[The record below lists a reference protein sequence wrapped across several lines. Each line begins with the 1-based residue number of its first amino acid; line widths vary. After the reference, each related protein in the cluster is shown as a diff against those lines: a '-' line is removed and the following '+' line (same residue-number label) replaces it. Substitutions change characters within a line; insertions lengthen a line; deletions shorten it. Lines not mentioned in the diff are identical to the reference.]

1 MLVAVKG
8 VEGEGRLFAA
18 PGLLRSTPRRT
29 TLVGAMTTID
39 LAYGRS
45 GLTVDLPGAA
55 DVIEPRQQPG
65 LADEAGALRRAL
77 RRPLAGPPLG
87 ELVQRGSSVAVVVC
101 DITRPFPAARVLPV
115 LLEELDPLGPGT
127 VTVFVATGTHRQCTA
142 AELERML
149 GSEVLGRCQI
159 LQHDA
164 FDRARHRDLGT
175 VPGTAVRALVEGG
188 FLDHAVRI
196 TTGFIEPH
204 FFAGFSGGP
213 KMVAPGLAA
222 LETVL
227 ELHSAARIGDP
238 RATWGVTAGNP
249 VHDGVRAVASRAGVT
264 FNLDV
269 TLDRRHA
276 ITNAFAGELFA
287 SHAAGCRFAHRTAMV
302 RVEAPYDVVVTTNSG
317 WPLDQNLYQSVKGLS
332 AAAHIVKEGGSIV
345 LASECADG
353 LPEHGGYGGLLRGAS
368 GPEAFLRALARQ
380 DAVVHDQWQ
389 VQVQAQIQ
397 RRARVFVKADG
408 VTPDQ
413 LRTAWFEPVDDLAAC
428 VARELAAAGPGA
440 RLAVVPDGPQT
451 IPYVG

>member
-1 MLVAVKG
+1 
-8 VEGEGRLFAA
+8 
-18 PGLLRSTPRRT
+18 
-29 TLVGAMTTID
+29 
-39 LAYGRS
+39 
-45 GLTVDLPGAA
+45 
-55 DVIEPRQQPG
+55 
-65 LADEAGALRRAL
+65 
-77 RRPLAGPPLG
+77 
-87 ELVQRGSSVAVVVC
+87 
-101 DITRPFPAARVLPV
+101 
-115 LLEELDPLGPGT
+115 
-127 VTVFVATGTHRQCTA
+127 
-142 AELERML
+142 
-149 GSEVLGRCQI
+149 
-159 LQHDA
+159 
-164 FDRARHRDLGT
+164 
-175 VPGTAVRALVEGG
+175 
-188 FLDHAVRI
+188 
-196 TTGFIEPH
+196 
-204 FFAGFSGGP
+204 
-213 KMVAPGLAA
+213 MVAPGLAA

-332 AAAHIVKEGGSIV
+332 AAAQIVKEGGSIV
-345 LASECADG
+345 LASECSDG

-408 VTPDQ
+408 VTLDQ